1 MWIYIKLAFRNM
13 LRNKRR
19 SLIAGTGMGLG
30 LASLIFV
37 DALMIGMERNMV
49 ETATTTFLGDGQIQ
63 QEEFRDTMQA
73 ELTINRF
80 DQVIEQLKQEEAV
93 KRFSVRTMTY
103 GTIASAANFSSV
115 EIVGIDPASEQ
126 YLSEVDEAIIEGSYF
141 EGDSERDIVIG
152 TKLADLL
159 EVGLGDRLVGT
170 VAQAETGDLSQ
181 ELFRVSGIF
190 KFNITE
196 MDLAMVFVRLPKAQ
210 KMLGIGK
217 NAHAIVLDLDDP
229 QLGLDDSYFLWEKY
243 SEDGNECFGWAQI
256 LPQVKTAFELSRFSI
271 YITGLILFGIVALGI
286 INTLFMSLY
295 ERMFEFGV
303 LRAIGTRPFGIGQ
316 MIVYEAAALAVLS
329 IVLGSVLG
337 LIITY
342 AAALVGFDFTGI
354 EYVGVT
360 FRRLIYPVLTA
371 RPFIEYPL
379 WVFVFTTLI
388 GLYPARYAAKLL
400 PAEAMR
406 RSL

>member
-1 MWIYIKLAFRNM
+1 MWIYIKLAFRNL

-19 SLIAGTGMGLG
+19 SFIAGTGIGIG
-30 LASLIFV
+30 LASMIFM
-37 DALMIGMERNMV
+37 DALIIGMERNMV
-49 ETATTTFLGDGQIQ
+49 ETATATFLGDGQIQ
-63 QEEFRDTMQA
+63 REGLRDTMQA
-73 ELTINRF
+73 ELTINRL
-80 DQVIEQLKQEEAV
+80 DHVIENLKQEEVV
-93 KRFSVRTMTY
+93 KRFSVRTMAF
-103 GTIASAANFSSV
+103 GTIASPANFGSV
-115 EIVGIDPASEQ
+115 EIVGIDPEFEKDI
-126 YLSEVDEAIIEGSYF
+126 SEVDEAIIEGSYF
-141 EGDSERDIVIG
+141 EGDNARDIVIG
-152 TKLADLL
+152 VKLADLL
-159 EVGLGDRLVGT
+159 EVDLGDRLVGT

-190 KFNITE
+190 SFNITE
-196 MDLAMVFVRLPKAQ
+196 MDRGMVFVRLSKARE
-210 KMLGIGK
+210 MLGIG
-217 NAHAIVLDLDDP
+217 NDAQAIVLDLDDP
-229 QLGLDDSYFLWEKY
+229 NIGLDDGFYLWQKY
-243 SEDGNECFGWAQI
+243 SADGNECFGWTQI
-256 LPQVKTAFELSRFSI
+256 LPQVKTAFELSRFST
-271 YITGLILFGIVALGI
+271 YILGLVLFGIVALGI

-329 IVLGSVLG
+329 IVLGSILG

-342 AAALVGFDFTGI
+342 ITALFGIDFRGI

-360 FRRLIYPVLTA
+360 FRRLLYPILTV
-371 RPFIEYPL
+371 RQFIEYPL
-379 WVFVFTTLI
+379 WVFVFTTLV